1 MSLRKLLRSLQVFFP
16 LLQDAR
22 FALARYR
29 QQTARRLIEPEF
41 AALRLFDWGKAP
53 LFLDVGG
60 NRGLATEAMRR
71 LVPDARLIV
80 FEPNPLLHRQLA
92 RLYARAPAITCMDT
106 ALGDT
111 SLDAVLWVPIYR
123 NWVFDGLGSLD
134 RREAAEWLNDERLYF
149 FDPRHLRLHEYPCT
163 IRPLD
168 SLGLSPAFIKIDVQ
182 GHELEVLRGAEQTLA
197 RCHPLLMIENAGGA
211 EETHFLQHLGYTVAA
226 FGDGRLKARQ
236 AGRVNSFFLT
246 AEHFAQLDK
255 HSGAIDDEWGGQ
267 ADHER
272 HLQPHGLRH

>member
-1 MSLRKLLRSLQVFFP
+1 MSLRKLLRSIQVFFP

-41 AALRLFDWGKAP
+41 AALRLFDWGEAP

-80 FEPNPLLHRQLA
+80 FEPNPLLYHRLA
-92 RLYARAPAITCMDT
+92 KLYDHAPAITCMDT
-106 ALGDT
+106 ALGDA

-123 NWVFDGLGSLD
+123 NWIFDGLGSLD
-134 RREAAEWLNDERLYF
+134 RREAAEWLNDDRLYF
-149 FDPRHLRLHEYPCT
+149 FDPRHLRLHEYPCK

-168 SLGLSPAFIKIDVQ
+168 GLDLSPAFIKIDVQ
-182 GHELEVLRGAEQTLA
+182 GHEIEVLRGAEQTLA
-197 RCHPLLMIENAGGA
+197 RYHPLLMIENSGGA
-211 EETHFLQHLGYTVAA
+211 EETDFLQHLGYTVAS
-226 FGDGRLKARQ
+226 FEDGRIKAHK

-246 AEHFAQLDK
+246 AEHFAQLDRYA
-255 HSGAIDDEWGGQ
+255 GAINDEWSGHVG
-267 ADHER
+267 DER
-272 HLQPHGLRH
+272 QLQPHGLRH